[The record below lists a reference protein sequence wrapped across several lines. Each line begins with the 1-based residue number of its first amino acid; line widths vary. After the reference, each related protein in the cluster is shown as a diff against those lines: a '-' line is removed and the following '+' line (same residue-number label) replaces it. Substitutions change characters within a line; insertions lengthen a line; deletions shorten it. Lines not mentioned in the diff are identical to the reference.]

1 MARRRRRGRVGGNR
15 PTKNLLVEGLREN
28 FMREEEASKV
38 QILRTVND
46 KRIAQQNDER
56 VNRRNLKGAA

>member
-1 MARRRRRGRVGGNR
+1 
-15 PTKNLLVEGLREN
+15 
-28 FMREEEASKV
+28 MREEEASKV